1 MTSLS
6 GNLIFYGVMFITDVE
21 GTAGEFE
28 ATGVN
33 TVYGAVIVD
42 GPMGNFNGTYQIVY
56 NDDLIER
63 ATKTGSLGKIY
74 GGWTDFHEDWR

>member
-1 MTSLS
+1 MA
-6 GNLIFYGVMFITDVE
+6 GKANIYGTLFVTDVE
-21 GTAGEFE
+21 GKNGEFE
-28 ATGVN
+28 ATGTN
-33 TVYGAVIVD
+33 TVYGAAIID
-42 GPMGNFNGTYQIVY
+42 GPLGKFSGTYQVVW